1 MKYIQ
6 YLWMCCIGLCLFAC
20 TEADELKTTEGKTGF
35 LVSLKEETVGV
46 EARTIPKDLPAPM
59 KTDFTIR
66 ILNARTC
73 EEVKNVQCTGD
84 NQLIDVGVGIYN
96 VVAEYG
102 DGSAVSLDAPYYK
115 GVVENQRVND
125 GKATLVTVNC
135 KVANALLSISYD
147 ESNLKF
153 TDVYEEGYYIKVV
166 ANGKPVVIKDIEKS
180 AYFPA
185 GASFDVYFCAVKKG
199 ETEEK
204 EIKLNVEYNTLNPAD
219 HLTLFLSPEPEK
231 YEVPL
236 SITKME
242 IQQVSINETI
252 PMGWLPKP
260 KVTATGFDSN
270 NTLAFVETEQK
281 QAALNLNLSSALQDI
296 KFKFDFQDEQ
306 FASSL
311 QKDKEYLLS
320 NAEDKQAMETALGI
334 TLPSVGDKP
343 ESIDLS
349 GLVAKLQTNAGVPTN
364 NSIEIDVQA
373 NNRWSSEDAE
383 ANRVYTL
390 TCNKPV
396 FTVDA
401 YPGNIW
407 TKEFT
412 VNALREEQVTSGDF
426 TKLSSDMTYQYSADG
441 QTGWTNLSDG
451 MRQDQLQ
458 SGTTYYIRGLYR
470 GAVPGEVAEVSTYPE
485 TPLEYGDMEEWNT
498 ITKKLCVGTNVFNW
512 RDVYGNSPNN
522 NIWACV
528 NAKTFEGDPNVYSTF
543 NLNPSTYSVE
553 GRSGKAAALRTV
565 GWDNNWGNTSSLI
578 RHIAAGKLFIGKY
591 SFVHE
596 DGPETYDYGM
606 SYSSRPTSVEF
617 YYTYSPYNG
626 DSFKVWVVL
635 ENRSNDGNVTRIGY
649 GELTGSESIT
659 SFTHNTISIEYSNI
673 YLDITHMYIVFSSSA
688 NCSDVEETEN
698 NNLQGMVS
706 EGNYHN
712 GSVLTIDDVQL
723 IYEK

>member
-1 MKYIQ
+1 MNKVKF
-6 YLWMCCIGLCLFAC
+6 LVAALLGVLFTAC
-20 TEADELKTTEGKTGF
+20 SEEENLSQTGKTGF
-35 LVSLKEETVGV
+35 LVSLAEDVKVESRSTPEELGEPVASQFNLKITNQVTGSELYNGSYTSDLIQASAGTYAI
-46 EARTIPKDLPAPM
+46 EATHG
-59 KTDFTIR
+59 
-66 ILNARTC
+66 
-73 EEVKNVQCTGD
+73 E
-84 NQLIDVGVGIYN
+84 NQLL
-96 VVAEYG
+96 
-102 DGSAVSLDAPYYK
+102 AVDAPYYK
-115 GVVENQRVND
+115 GTAEAELAD
-125 GKATLVTVNC
+125 GESKTVNVKC
-135 KVANALLSISYD
+135 KVANALASVVFSD
-147 ESNLKF
+147 GGALKF
-153 TDVYEEGYYIKVV
+153 EDQFSKCELNVLV
-166 ANGKPVVIKDIEKS
+166 AGNSALIDGVKS
-180 AYFPA
+180 AYYRAGSTPTFEFRGILKDGGEEVVQTLTDDKFSDPATFAA
-185 GASFDVYFCAVKKG
+185 GAHCVITLKIGAVVPGVKI
-199 ETEEK
+199 
-204 EIKLNVEYNTLNPAD
+204 EISKVEVN
-219 HLTLFLSPEPEK
+219 
-231 YEVPL
+231 EV
-236 SITKME
+236 T
-242 IQQVSINETI
+242 VSETI
-252 PMGWLPKP
+252 PMKWLPKP
-260 KVTATGFDSN
+260 KVKATGFDSN

-281 QAALNLNLSSALQDI
+281 QAALNLDLSSALQDI
-296 KFKFDFQDEQ
+296 KFKFNFEDKQ
-306 FASSL
+306 FASL
-311 QKDKEYLLS
+311 NKEKEYLLS
-320 NAEDKQAMETALGI
+320 TDKATIEQALGI
-334 TLPSVGDKP
+334 TLPSIGDKP

-349 GLVAKLQTNAGVPTN
+349 GLIAKLQTNAGTPTTN
-364 NSIEIDVQA
+364 TIEVDVQA
-373 NNRWSSEDAE
+373 NNRWSSDAIE
-383 ANRVYTL
+383 GNSAPNLTYTL

-458 SGTTYYIRGLYR
+458 PGGTYYIRGLYR

-498 ITKKLCVGTNVFNW
+498 ITKNLCVGTNFLNW

>member
-1 MKYIQ
+1 MAA
-6 YLWMCCIGLCLFAC
+6 LFGVLFTAC
-20 TEADELKTTEGKTGF
+20 SEEENLSQTGKTGF
-35 LVSLKEETVGV
+35 LVSLAEDVKVESRKTPEELDGPLTSQFHL
-46 EARTIPKDLPAPM
+46 TITRQSDGM
-59 KTDFTIR
+59 KIYDASYTD
-66 ILNARTC
+66 
-73 EEVKNVQCTGD
+73 
-84 NQLIDVGVGIYN
+84 QLISASEGLYTLE
-96 VVAEYG
+96 ATYG
-102 DGSAVSLDAPYYK
+102 NNPVLALDAPYYAGSVEDQEVAK
-115 GVVENQRVND
+115 GETTNVEM
-125 GKATLVTVNC
+125 TC
-135 KVANALLSISYD
+135 KVANALASVVFSD
-147 ESNLKF
+147 EGAYKF
-153 TDVYEEGYYIKVV
+153 ADQFSECGVEVWV
-166 ANGKPVVIKDIEKS
+166 AGNSTTINGDKS
-180 AYFPA
+180 AYYRAGSTPTFFFKGTLKDGGEEVRQSLTNAKFENSATFAA
-185 GASFDVYFCAVKKG
+185 GAHCVITLKIGAVVPGVKI
-199 ETEEK
+199 
-204 EIKLNVEYNTLNPAD
+204 EISKVEVN
-219 HLTLFLSPEPEK
+219 
-231 YEVPL
+231 EV
-236 SITKME
+236 T
-242 IQQVSINETI
+242 VSETI
-252 PMGWLPKP
+252 PMKWLPKP
-260 KVTATGFDSN
+260 KVKATGFDSN

-281 QAALNLNLSSALQDI
+281 QAALNLDLSSALQDI
-296 KFKFDFQDEQ
+296 KFKFNFEDEQ
-306 FASSL
+306 FASL
-311 QKDKEYLLS
+311 DKETEYLLS
-320 NAEDKQAMETALGI
+320 TDKETIEQTLGI

-343 ESIDLS
+343 ESIDLK
-349 GLVAKLQTNAGVPTN
+349 GLIAKLQTNAGVPTN

-373 NNRWSSEDAE
+373 NNRWSSDAIE
-383 ANRVYTL
+383 GESTPNLTYTL
-390 TCNKPV
+390 TCNKPE

-412 VNALREEQVTSGDF
+412 VNVLREEQVTSGDF

-458 SGTTYYIRGLYR
+458 PGTTYYIRGLYR
-470 GAVPGEVAEVSTYPE
+470 GEVAGEVVAVSTYPE
-485 TPLEYGDMEEWNT
+485 TPLEYGNMEEWNT
-498 ITKKLCVGTNVFNW
+498 ITKKLCVGTNIFNW

-528 NAKTFEGDPNVYSTF
+528 NAKTFEGDPNVDSTF

-626 DSFKVWVVL
+626 DSFKAWVVL

>member
-242 IQQVSINETI
+242 IQQVSIDETI

-306 FASSL
+306 LASSL

-349 GLVAKLQTNAGVPTN
+349 GLVAKLQTNAGELTTN
-364 NSIEIDVQA
+364 TIEVDVQA
-373 NNRWSSEDAE
+373 NNRWSSEDTE

-498 ITKKLCVGTNVFNW
+498 ITKNLCVGTNVFNW

>member
-349 GLVAKLQTNAGVPTN
+349 GLVAKLQTNAGEPTTN
-364 NSIEIDVQA
+364 TIEVDVQA
-373 NNRWSSEDAE
+373 NNRWSSEDTE
-383 ANRVYTL
+383 ANRTYTI
-390 TCNKPV
+390 TCNKPEFSIAV
-396 FTVDA
+396 R
-401 YPGNIW
+401 PENCW
-407 TKEFT
+407 SREFT
-412 VNALREEQVTSGDF
+412 IDEVMVSGNADVEKIKVNLV
-426 TKLSSDMTYQYSADG
+426 YQYYNGSEWVNCTTRDNVQGRTQQFADAAENIA
-441 QTGWTNLSDG
+441 TK
-451 MRQDQLQ
+451 
-458 SGTTYYIRGLYR
+458 TYKVRALYR
-470 GAVPGEVAEVSTYPE
+470 GAIPSAEVEATLE
-485 TPLEYGDMEEWNT
+485 TPMQLPNSGMEEWYEEDQSDHHNLWFPYARGANGSQWT
-498 ITKKLCVGTNVFNW
+498 TNNSETTNYRSESYCSTSGVKKSTSIIYSGT
-512 RDVYGNSPNN
+512 
-522 NIWACV
+522 
-528 NAKTFEGDPNVYSTF
+528 
-543 NLNPSTYSVE
+543 
-553 GRSGKAAALRTV
+553 AAAWIRTV
-565 GWDNNWGNTSSLI
+565 GHGIANTNVGSFWGI
-578 RHIAAGKLFIGKY
+578 
-591 SFVHE
+591 
-596 DGPETYDYGM
+596 
-606 SYSSRPTSVEF
+606 
-617 YYTYSPYNG
+617 
-626 DSFKVWVVL
+626 
-635 ENRSNDGNVTRIGY
+635 
-649 GELTGSESIT
+649 
-659 SFTHNTISIEYSNI
+659 
-673 YLDITHMYIVFSSSA
+673 
-688 NCSDVEETEN
+688 
-698 NNLQGMVS
+698 
-706 EGNYHN
+706 N
-712 GSVLTIDDVQL
+712 GSVTGTGTIGVLSYSDEFAVRPTQVSFYYRYIQKGDDAGVVRLKIENKDQNVVLFETNITVQNTDYIKRDIPITYSIENVCATHITLTFESGSKHTEVVKAKVRGHNADGTEADEHYGSEFYVDDISL
-723 IYEK
+723 IYDK